1 MIDPQST
8 KTLLRTA
15 MFEAILREALTLKK
29 IIDSIKDLV
38 TDVNI
43 DATPSGL
50 SVQAMD
56 SSHVALVSLTLGQN
70 GFESYRAD
78 RPMTLGVSIS
88 NLAKV
93 LKLAGN
99 EDRIILRADEDATS
113 LNIIF
118 DNKR

>member
-1 MIDPQST
+1 
-8 KTLLRTA
+8 
-15 MFEAILREALTLKK
+15 MFEAILSEAQLLKK

-43 DATPSGL
+43 DTTPSGL
-50 SVQAMD
+50 SIQAMD

-70 GFESYRAD
+70 GFESYRCD

-88 NLAKV
+88 NLSKV

-113 LNIIF
+113 LQICF